1 MHVVDR
7 KYVVF
12 KTFSA
17 QIKMK
22 KNIYTKILMLQYFT
36 VMKLLF
42 ASSLNIRQ
50 GVDLRYFFFYN
61 WN

>member
-7 KYVVF
+7 KYVVY

-17 QIKMK
+17 HIKIK
-22 KNIYTKILMLQYFT
+22 INIYTKILTLQYFT

-42 ASSLNIRQ
+42 ALSVNIRQ
-50 GVDLRYFFFYN
+50 GVDLR
-61 WN
+61 